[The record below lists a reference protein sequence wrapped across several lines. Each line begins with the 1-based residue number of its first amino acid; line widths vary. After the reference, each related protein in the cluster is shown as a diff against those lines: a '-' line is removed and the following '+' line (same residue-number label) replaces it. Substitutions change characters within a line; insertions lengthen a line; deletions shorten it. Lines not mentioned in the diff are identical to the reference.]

1 MKLSD
6 GRRGEVSKWS
16 LPVRECGLKQTNGD
30 KNRTE
35 VKSLPVRE
43 CGLKHPTRFAVRRVL
58 PVTPRA
64 GVWIETMLMDTTNA
78 NYKTVTPRAGVWIE
92 TSV

>member
-1 MKLSD
+1 M
-6 GRRGEVSKWS
+6 
-16 LPVRECGLKQTNGD
+16 
-30 KNRTE
+30 
-35 VKSLPVRE
+35 RE
-43 CGLKHPTRFAVRRVL
+43 CGLKHPARFAVRRVL